1 MADTPDFARLAD
13 TLISRQDQH
22 QQQLDRLTAL
32 AANQDEMN
40 RRLEGSALR
49 SEELHRSAAE
59 THRRLDAGLAEAQ
72 ATNRRLDAG
81 LAETQATNRRLDA
94 GLVEAKEMNRR
105 LDASLARTD
114 EVLATF
120 GQIQLRMLDEME
132 KLRAEQVRS
141 NRVQEEFAKRQDEF
155 NVVFLEE
162 IRHIKQDA
170 RVYHAQTTLTMQQY
184 DERLKRLEDFMNGF
198 QSAA

>member
-1 MADTPDFARLAD
+1 MADTPDFTRLAD
-13 TLISRQDQH
+13 TLTSRQDQH

-32 AANQDEMN
+32 ATSQDEMN
-40 RRLEGSALR
+40 RRLEASALR

-72 ATNRRLDAG
+72 ATNRRLDA
-81 LAETQATNRRLDA
+81 
-94 GLVEAKEMNRR
+94 
-105 LDASLARTD
+105 SLAKTD
-114 EVLATF
+114 EILATF
-120 GQIQLRMLDEME
+120 GQVQLRMLDEME

-141 NRVQEEFAKRQDEF
+141 NRVQEEYAKKQEEYARRQEEFAKRQDEF

-198 QSAA
+198 QSAV